1 MAIEFALIPPPNPKI
16 LLAPDLP
23 KLIEISRGNLGIAD
37 SMKKATV
44 LANLRTSTDIET
56 LKTYMSLSKVQ
67 LNGPVD
73 DYIKDGKLR
82 IPESQLNFEGA
93 ADYNGLKALE
103 ITTFKSIF
111 ETKKPY
117 MDVIAIVVKSLVD
130 IEDLIARVLAIADSS
145 LKPATNPVALGY
157 LSKAFKKDSNILKN
171 LGNKEKQNKTKK
183 DTNYFDDDFLTNP
196 RKPEG
201 SDSTTYEIVGTE
213 YSTGSFDP
221 TVNYDYSYHDI
232 ESNQVV
238 IDDEVE
244 QSVDFIERPGIMA
257 FNILDSK
264 GEQIQTPDWLLNSGK
279 WYGQFPQL
287 GSYWFLWTKDGN
299 TLNIPVGFG
308 VDESIYGGGWTNT
321 EIRVFNQNDIK
332 YYRDY
337 YNYLIEFKLARRPK
351 LKEEDKN
358 DIRVKINNKLDIN
371 SQLNGVSSG
380 GFIYDFNPPI
390 FKQKDFRSPNP
401 NRSTL
406 PKQVSFSGSNVYVD
420 PETEYDLKLIKVD
433 STLDIAFFEQN
444 DKRVET
450 RIQRFLFNTLRL
462 SMDDNTPF
470 DGFIST
476 NDFGLTAGLSN
487 SNVTSNSTDILNT
500 NEIVLDNL
508 TSNFQY
514 SIDILRKENPAFFR
528 PIFWNSTNQASFF
541 LDTPNFGV
549 EAPLQGTQ
557 SQVSQPSQP
566 SQILSATEYRYI
578 FKDNISGK
586 WRYNIKNTSGVFVVT
601 SDYLNN
607 YYDSKPIADGTYSIP
622 NSFGNV
628 LVKNGYID
636 SWLLPRIG
644 FSVADLQNK
653 SIVIDSST
661 QFYNTVETT
670 VALESGSIR
679 VSSDDDRFGKII
691 NSRQIRNDQLQIPD
705 PYSTQEYGNTQ
716 IQQIFRYR
724 TSLDDTDT
732 WYILEGKLQTEE
744 TEVPSSAGGSNANN
758 FTPNKKYYRKP
769 HALGAPKKFID
780 VFMGILVDLIPSIK
794 DYIELILNPQNFI
807 ADTLKDKLG
816 ENFEIFSADII
827 ERFQKL
833 SYMNPKDRFQFV
845 EDYPDLKKYVSV
857 DRNTG
862 EYIHILDGQAI
873 TEFLNIRFGLEL
885 KKLNIFLI
893 FERLNNVNNPPA
905 NTESNSTTSTS
916 NNMSNFNN
924 GNTTGTEI
932 RTTTDENGQ
941 TITEEISVVY
951 STGTKK
957 DNIDYEYIY
966 LNETVVKIL
975 EEYDAAFKN
984 EDYELALTK
993 LLEASTYDKDN
1004 KFIRK
1009 KLDELRK
1016 KVNKYTQPILDFL
1029 LALITTPIKVVFEI
1043 IKYIKGIFENI
1054 SIPTVVDTFKEFIT
1068 FKWLKQF
1075 LSKDFLLGLLGIK
1088 LDFAKLR
1095 DWRKNVDSFPDDRMF
1110 DLSEIF
1116 SAPFFLKLPTVPK
1129 NHLQYML
1136 KQICETMNALLKLI
1150 EGILNGFIDFIWS
1163 LISLD
1168 VIIPQPYISLTNP
1181 CADSNQSNL
1190 STDELFNLLNGIN
1203 PNSGTSGNVGS
1214 EEFAF
1219 DIKTSDGRNIRE
1231 LDRDELEEFLRNNKN
1246 LDFKFDF

>member
-44 LANLRTSTDIET
+44 LANLRTSKDIET

-67 LNGPVD
+67 LNGPID

-130 IEDLIARVLAIADSS
+130 IEDLIARVLAIADAS

-171 LGNKEKQNKTKK
+171 LANKEKQNKSKK
-183 DTNYFDDDFLTNP
+183 DTNYFDDDFLNNP

-201 SDSTTYEIVGTE
+201 SDSTTYEVVGTE
-213 YSTGSFDP
+213 YSTGNFDP
-221 TVNYDYSYHDI
+221 KVNYDYSYHDI

-238 IDDEVE
+238 IDDVVE
-244 QSVDFIERPGIMA
+244 ASVDFIERPGIMA
-257 FNILDSK
+257 FNILNK
-264 GEQIQTPDWLLNSGK
+264 YGEQVQTPEWLLNSGK

-287 GSYWFLWTKDGN
+287 GSYWYLWTKDGN
-299 TLNIPVGFG
+299 TLNVPVGYG

-321 EIRVFNQNDIK
+321 EVRVFNQSDIN
-332 YYRDY
+332 YYRNY
-337 YNYLIEFKLARRPK
+337 YNYLIEFKLSRRPK

-371 SQLNGVSSG
+371 AQLNGVSSA
-380 GFIYDFNPPI
+380 GFIYDFNPQI
-390 FKQKDFRSPNP
+390 FTPKNPNVYSPPNP
-401 NRSTL
+401 NRATL
-406 PKQVSFSGSNVYVD
+406 PMQVSFSGSNVYVD

-462 SMDDNTPF
+462 SMSDNTPF

-514 SIDILRKENPAFFR
+514 TIDILRKENPAFFR
-528 PIFWNSTNQASFF
+528 PIFWNTGYESSSFI
-541 LDTPNFGV
+541 LDTPTFGQATPNFTV
-549 EAPLQGTQ
+549 STQ
-557 SQVSQPSQP
+557 SNTQ
-566 SQILSATEYRYI
+566 SAPVQLLTGEYRYI
-578 FKDNISGK
+578 YRDNTTNR
-586 WRYNIKNTSGVFVVT
+586 WHFNTKSTDGVFPIT
-601 SDYLNN
+601 SMYVNNLN
-607 YYDSKPIADGTYSIP
+607 DTKPVIDGTYSIP
-622 NSFGNV
+622 NNFGKV
-628 LVKNGYID
+628 VVKDGYID
-636 SWLLPRIG
+636 SWLLPTIG
-644 FSVADLQNK
+644 FSILDLENK

-661 QFYNTVETT
+661 QLYTTTETI
-670 VALESGSIR
+670 VPLEAGSIR

-691 NSRQIRNDQLQIPD
+691 NSRQIRNDQLRIPD

-744 TEVPSSAGGSNANN
+744 TEDPSSASSNPNN
-758 FTPNKKYYRKP
+758 YAPNKKYYRKP

-780 VFMGILVDLIPSIK
+780 IFMGILVDLLPAIK
-794 DYIELILNPQNFI
+794 DYVELILNPQNFI

-862 EYIHILDGQAI
+862 DYIHILDGQAI
-873 TEFLNIRFGLEL
+873 VEFLNIRFGLEL

-893 FERLNNVNNPPA
+893 FERLNNIGNPPV
-905 NTESNSTTSTS
+905 NTESSSTTSTS
-916 NNMSNFNN
+916 NNISNFNN

-1004 KFIRK
+1004 KFIRN
-1009 KLDELRK
+1009 KLDELKK

-1029 LALITTPIKVVFEI
+1029 LAIITTPIKAVFEI
-1043 IKYIKGIFENI
+1043 IKYIKSIFENI
-1054 SIPTVVDTFKEFIT
+1054 NIGTVVETFKEFIT

-1095 DWRKNVDSFPDDRMF
+1095 DWRKNVDSFPEDRMF

-1129 NHLQYML
+1129 
-1136 KQICETMNALLKLI
+1136 
-1150 EGILNGFIDFIWS
+1150 
-1163 LISLD
+1163 
-1168 VIIPQPYISLTNP
+1168 
-1181 CADSNQSNL
+1181 
-1190 STDELFNLLNGIN
+1190 LFTIY
-1203 PNSGTSGNVGS
+1203 
-1214 EEFAF
+1214 A
-1219 DIKTSDGRNIRE
+1219 
-1231 LDRDELEEFLRNNKN
+1231 
-1246 LDFKFDF
+1246 